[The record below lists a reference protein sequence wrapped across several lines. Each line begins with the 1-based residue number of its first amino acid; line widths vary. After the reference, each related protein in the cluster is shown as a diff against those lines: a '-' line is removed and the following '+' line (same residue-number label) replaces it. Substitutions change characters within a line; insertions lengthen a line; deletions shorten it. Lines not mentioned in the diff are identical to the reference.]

1 MIAFIYLLWQII
13 LSGALSVP
21 ENLPAGYIIGQLST
35 TDDYNNS
42 FIYELID
49 SAEQRFTIKQGIA
62 GGFWL
67 STTSKMIDYEERSN
81 YSIIVKA
88 TDNGIPALSYQ
99 QQIVIRVRI

>member
-1 MIAFIYLLWQII
+1 MEIFIGLILII
-13 LSGALSVP
+13 
-21 ENLPAGYIIGQLST
+21 IFF
-35 TDDYNNS
+35 S
-42 FIYELID
+42 FNVRYELID

-81 YSIIVKA
+81 YSIIIRT

-99 QQIVIRVRI
+99 QQIVIQVRILSHCKILPFTISISKNNEI